1 MIDFHVDRRITE
13 RWRWGTLSARRM
25 RHVTLRRPRRRRLT
39 LRRPRHR
46 KPPCSPL
53 QPKRPTRG
61 TPGLQLI
68 ILSSQAIQLCTRLR
82 YARPAA
88 ARPVPTICSWC
99 VVMMRCAAS
108 TSSPSPDRL
117 SQSVSNNSKL
127 TPKATGQL
135 LGNRIYETKI
145 ANRIVIVYK
154 RNKNKVRIRTHR
166 IGSDASDGFRPNG
179 IHRVSTAR
187 LIPCL
192 VHRSVEPFE

>member
-99 VVMMRCAAS
+99 VVRMRCAAS

-127 TPKATGQL
+127 TPKAMGQL
-135 LGNRIYETKI
+135 LGNGIYDTNTVYRIYTRQNDENGNLKDPED
-145 ANRIVIVYK
+145 RSELKKDLK
-154 RNKNKVRIRTHR
+154 RCPGPSALPAPAKF
-166 IGSDASDGFRPNG
+166 SA
-179 IHRVSTAR
+179 
-187 LIPCL
+187 
-192 VHRSVEPFE
+192 